1 MENTLS
7 SSPPVSCVT
16 KDISFNFL
24 MLLFL
29 YEKVINITNID
40 QFLLCL
46 RYYLRPSYERNKEKT
61 MPM

>member
-1 MENTLS
+1 MESTPS

-24 MLLFL
+24 MPPFL
-29 YEKVINITNID
+29 YEKVIDITNID
-40 QFLLCL
+40 QLLLCL
-46 RYYLRPSYERNKEKT
+46 RYYLRHSCERNKEKT